1 MKPGC
6 VTATPPE
13 SRFRILKAYRR
24 TPALRARR
32 SEGASPTLL
41 AAQPLIVDPHDIRS
55 VMHEPAVRTRPR
67 WPQSRAVTTLCITAP
82 PRDYPRSVTRVI
94 AVFPVERPSQGSRI
108 LRFSII
114 QPFRPKLLRAV
125 AAASHRA
132 CKVSGLSRSP
142 LARFQETS
150 PRVCQI
156 RKLAN
161 TEVAVEVNLFR

>member
-24 TPALRARR
+24 TPALRTRR
-32 SEGASPTLL
+32 RKCLAALL

-125 AAASHRA
+125 AADGDATTQRRLALCPPHPHLSLPTRA
-132 CKVSGLSRSP
+132 
-142 LARFQETS
+142 
-150 PRVCQI
+150 
-156 RKLAN
+156 
-161 TEVAVEVNLFR
+161 